1 MSENMYIR
9 NLKLS
14 KANELLALTKEV
26 RQVLPVQM
34 SVSCIGVPT
43 CQVGIEQS
51 QALCKLIL
59 EKLKNNEIPSDYL
72 PAMHISGCSNSC
84 TRHQVNVLGFAGGKK
99 RVGDAVVD
107 GFELYAGGR
116 AGINTGF
123 GKSYGFLK
131 QEEIPD
137 FITVLAIELNELKLK
152 LPDYIISYP
161 REFEALVNSY
171 LT

>member
-1 MSENMYIR
+1 
-9 NLKLS
+9 
-14 KANELLALTKEV
+14 
-26 RQVLPVQM
+26 
-34 SVSCIGVPT
+34 
-43 CQVGIEQS
+43 
-51 QALCKLIL
+51 
-59 EKLKNNEIPSDYL
+59 
-72 PAMHISGCSNSC
+72 
-84 TRHQVNVLGFAGGKK
+84 VLGFAGGKK